1 MLFIINKSSTFV
13 ANIQQMKPICLDLSQ
28 CNGLGDLI
36 CATPTIK
43 KLSESYGQKITIL
56 SQMPE
61 LFKMNPYVEKS
72 YKAAS
77 VDMDY
82 FAIHYIIHNSF
93 YLVGK
98 KDERGIEM
106 KHNMMDIRQFH
117 AIHLG
122 FMLGQDE
129 MECYYK
135 PTEEDACTDG
145 FSDKSTSG
153 TKRYIV
159 IHPVNS
165 WPNRTWSQ
173 ENWIKLSEK
182 LVKLGYN
189 VVAVGKDSSETGF
202 FNVQKPVHE
211 MDNNITN
218 LMNKTSISQTWYLIN
233 NAAAVIT
240 MDSGILHLAGTTDT
254 PIIELGSP
262 INPEFRR
269 PYRKTS
275 KHIYVRGACGLHC
288 SSNMKYALEYW
299 PTIDSVQP
307 LIGCLEKKETF
318 ECHPSVEQ
326 VIDAI
331 NNNL

>member
-1 MLFIINKSSTFV
+1 
-13 ANIQQMKPICLDLSQ
+13 MKPVCLNLEE

-43 KLSESYGQKITIL
+43 KLHDSYQQKITIL
-56 SQMPE
+56 SKMPE
-61 LFKMNPYVEKS
+61 LFKMNPYVKKS
-72 YKAAS
+72 FKAS
-77 VDMDY
+77 SIDRDY
-82 FAIHYIIHNSF
+82 FNKNYTMHNSF

-122 FMLGQDE
+122 FMLNEDE
-129 MECYYK
+129 LECYYRPIEPK
-135 PTEEDACTDG
+135 KNFIHEKYA
-145 FSDKSTSG
+145 
-153 TKRYIV
+153 V

-173 ENWIKLSEK
+173 DNWNKLCEELIKW
-182 LVKLGYN
+182 GYTI
-189 VVAVGKDSSETGF
+189 VAVGKDSSETGF

-211 MDNNITN
+211 MGNNIIN
-218 LMNKTSISQTWYLIN
+218 LMNQTSISETWHLIN
-233 NAAAVIT
+233 DAAVVIT

-254 PIIELGSP
+254 PIVELGSP

-269 PYRKTS
+269 PRRKED
-275 KHIYVRGACGLHC
+275 KHIYVRGGCGLHC

-318 ECHPSVEQ
+318 ECHPSVAQ
-326 VIDAI
+326 VIHAI
-331 NNNL
+331 NNNI

>member
-1 MLFIINKSSTFV
+1 
-13 ANIQQMKPICLDLSQ
+13 MKRVCLNLEE

-43 KLSESYGQKITIL
+43 KLHDSYQRNITVI
-56 SQMPE
+56 SKMPE
-61 LFKMNPYVEKS
+61 LFKNNPYVEKS
-72 YKAAS
+72 FKASS
-77 VDMDY
+77 VDMK
-82 FAIHYIIHNSF
+82 YIQSNYIVHNSF

-122 FMLGQDE
+122 FMLGEDE
-129 MECYYK
+129 LECYYRPIEPK
-135 PTEEDACTDG
+135 KNFIHEKYA
-145 FSDKSTSG
+145 
-153 TKRYIV
+153 V

-173 ENWIKLSEK
+173 ENWVKLSEELIK
-182 LVKLGYN
+182 WGYK

-211 MDNNITN
+211 MGNNIIN
-218 LMNKTSISQTWYLIN
+218 LMNQTSISETWHLIN
-233 NAAAVIT
+233 DATVVIT
-240 MDSGILHLAGTTDT
+240 MDSGILHLAGTTET
-254 PIIELGSP
+254 PIVELGSP

-269 PYRKTS
+269 PRRKTS

-318 ECHPSVEQ
+318 ECHPSVAQ
-326 VIDAI
+326 VIHAI
-331 NNNL
+331 NNNI

>member
-1 MLFIINKSSTFV
+1 
-13 ANIQQMKPICLDLSQ
+13 MKPVCLNLEE

-43 KLSESYGQKITIL
+43 KLHDAYQRKITII
-56 SQMPE
+56 SKMPE
-61 LFKMNPYVEKS
+61 LFKNNPYVEKS
-72 YKAAS
+72 YKAS
-77 VDMDY
+77 SMDMM
-82 FAIHYIIHNSF
+82 YIQSNYIVHNSF

-98 KDERGIEM
+98 KDERGVEM

-122 FMLGQDE
+122 FMLGE
-129 MECYYK
+129 GELECYYRPIEPK
-135 PTEEDACTDG
+135 KNFIHEKYA
-145 FSDKSTSG
+145 
-153 TKRYIV
+153 V

-173 ENWIKLSEK
+173 DNWLNLCEELIKW
-182 LVKLGYN
+182 GYT

-211 MDNNITN
+211 MGNNIIN
-218 LMNKTSISQTWYLIN
+218 LMNQTSISETWHLIN
-233 NAAAVIT
+233 DAAVVIT
-240 MDSGILHLAGTTDT
+240 MDSGILHLAGTTSTD
-254 PIIELGSP
+254 IVELGSP

-269 PYRKTS
+269 PRRKEG
-275 KHIYVRGACGLHC
+275 KHIYVRGGCGLHC

-299 PTIDSVQP
+299 DTIDSVQP

-318 ECHPSVEQ
+318 ECHPSVAQ
-326 VIDAI
+326 VIHAI
-331 NNNL
+331 NNNI

>member
-1 MLFIINKSSTFV
+1 
-13 ANIQQMKPICLDLSQ
+13 MKRVCLNLEE

-43 KLSESYGQKITIL
+43 KLHDSYQRNITVL
-56 SQMPE
+56 SKMPE
-61 LFKMNPYVEKS
+61 LFKNNPYVEKS
-72 YKAAS
+72 FKASS
-77 VDMDY
+77 VDMT
-82 FAIHYIIHNSF
+82 YIQSNYIVHNSF

-129 MECYYK
+129 LECYYRPIEPK
-135 PTEEDACTDG
+135 KHFINEKYA
-145 FSDKSTSG
+145 
-153 TKRYIV
+153 V

-173 ENWIKLSEK
+173 ENWLKLSEE
-182 LVKLGYN
+182 LVKWGYK

-202 FNVQKPVHE
+202 FNVKKPVHD
-211 MDNNITN
+211 MNADHIIN
-218 LMNKTSISQTWYLIN
+218 LMNQTSISETWHLIN
-233 NAAAVIT
+233 DAAVVIT
-240 MDSGILHLAGTTDT
+240 MDSGILHLAGTTET
-254 PIIELGSP
+254 PIVELGSP

-269 PYRKTS
+269 PRRKEG
-275 KHIYVRGACGLHC
+275 KHIYVRGGCGLHC

-299 PTIDSVQP
+299 DTIDSVQP

-318 ECHPSVEQ
+318 ECHPSVGQ
-326 VIDAI
+326 VIHAI

>member
-1 MLFIINKSSTFV
+1 
-13 ANIQQMKPICLDLSQ
+13 MKPVCLNLEE

-43 KLSESYGQKITIL
+43 KLHDAYQRKIIII
-56 SQMPE
+56 SKMPE

-72 YKAAS
+72 YKAS
-77 VDMDY
+77 SIDMGY
-82 FAIHYIIHNSF
+82 FNANYIMHNSF

-98 KDERGIEM
+98 KDERGVEM

-173 ENWIKLSEK
+173 ENWLNLSKELIKW
-182 LVKLGYN
+182 GYN

-240 MDSGILHLAGTTDT
+240 MDSGILHLAGTTET

-275 KHIYVRGACGLHC
+275 KHIYVRGGCGLHC

-299 PTIDSVQP
+299 PTIDYVQP
-307 LIGCLEKKETF
+307 LIGCLEKKETY
-318 ECHPSVEQ
+318 ECHPSVGQ
-326 VIDAI
+326 VIHAI
-331 NNNL
+331 NNNI

>member
-1 MLFIINKSSTFV
+1 
-13 ANIQQMKPICLDLSQ
+13 MKPVCLDLSE

-43 KLSESYGQKITIL
+43 KLHDAYERKIIVI
-56 SQMPE
+56 SKVPE

-72 YKAAS
+72 YKADS
-77 VDMDY
+77 IDRSY
-82 FAIHYIIHNSF
+82 FKTNYIMHNSF

-98 KDERGIEM
+98 KDERGVEM

-117 AIHLG
+117 AVHLG
-122 FMLGQDE
+122 FMLGEDE
-129 MECYYK
+129 LECFYQPIEPK
-135 PTEEDACTDG
+135 KH
-145 FSDKSTSG
+145 FIHDK
-153 TKRYIV
+153 YVV

-173 ENWIKLSEK
+173 DNWNKLCDELIKY
-182 LVKLGYN
+182 GYT

-211 MDNNITN
+211 MGDANIIN
-218 LMNKTSISQTWYLIN
+218 LMNQTSISETWHLIN
-233 NAAAVIT
+233 DAAAVIT
-240 MDSGILHLAGTTDT
+240 MDSGILHLAGTTST
-254 PIIELGSP
+254 HIVELGSP

-269 PYRKTS
+269 PRRPEG

-299 PTIDSVQP
+299 PTIDYVQP
-307 LIGCLEKKETF
+307 LIGCLEKKESF
-318 ECHPSVEQ
+318 ECHPSVAQ
-326 VIDAI
+326 VMHAI
-331 NNNL
+331 NSNI

>member
-1 MLFIINKSSTFV
+1 
-13 ANIQQMKPICLDLSQ
+13 MKPVCLDLSE

-43 KLSESYGQKITIL
+43 KLHDAYERKIIII
-56 SQMPE
+56 SKMPE
-61 LFKMNPYVEKS
+61 LFKTNPYVEKS
-72 YKAAS
+72 YKAES
-77 VDMDY
+77 IDRDY
-82 FAIHYIIHNSF
+82 FKANYIIHNSF

-98 KDERGIEM
+98 KDERGVEM

-122 FMLGQDE
+122 FMLGEDE
-129 MECYYK
+129 MECFYQPIEPKKHFIHEKYV
-135 PTEEDACTDG
+135 
-145 FSDKSTSG
+145 
-153 TKRYIV
+153 V

-173 ENWIKLSEK
+173 DNWNKLCEELIKW
-182 LVKLGYN
+182 GYT

-211 MDNNITN
+211 MGNNIIN
-218 LMNKTSISQTWYLIN
+218 LMNQTSISETWHLIN
-233 NAAAVIT
+233 DAAAVIT
-240 MDSGILHLAGTTDT
+240 MDSGILHLAGTTST
-254 PIIELGSP
+254 HIIELGSP

-269 PYRKTS
+269 PRRKEG
-275 KHIYVRGACGLHC
+275 KHIYVRGGCGLHC

-299 PTIDSVQP
+299 PTIDYVQP

-318 ECHPSVEQ
+318 ECHPSVAQ
-326 VIDAI
+326 VIHAI
-331 NNNL
+331 NNNI

>member
-1 MLFIINKSSTFV
+1 
-13 ANIQQMKPICLDLSQ
+13 MKRVCLNLEE

-43 KLSESYGQKITIL
+43 KLHDSYQRNITVI

-61 LFKMNPYVEKS
+61 LFKNNPYVEKS
-72 YKAAS
+72 FKAS
-77 VDMDY
+77 SIDMT
-82 FAIHYIIHNSF
+82 YIQSNYIVHNSF

-129 MECYYK
+129 LECYYR
-135 PTEEDACTDG
+135 PIEEKVNDIFGKYA
-145 FSDKSTSG
+145 
-153 TKRYIV
+153 V

-173 ENWIKLSEK
+173 ENWVKLSEELIK
-182 LVKLGYN
+182 WGYK

-211 MDNNITN
+211 MGNNIIN
-218 LMNKTSISQTWYLIN
+218 LMNQTSISETWHLIN
-233 NAAAVIT
+233 DAAVVIT

-254 PIIELGSP
+254 PIVELGSP

-275 KHIYVRGACGLHC
+275 KHIYVRGGCGLHC

-299 PTIDSVQP
+299 PTIDYVQP

-318 ECHPSVEQ
+318 ECHPSVAQ
-326 VIDAI
+326 VIHAI

>member
-1 MLFIINKSSTFV
+1 
-13 ANIQQMKPICLDLSQ
+13 MKPVCLNLEE

-43 KLSESYGQKITIL
+43 KLHDSYQRKITII
-56 SQMPE
+56 SKMPE
-61 LFKMNPYVEKS
+61 LFKNNPYVEKS
-72 YKAAS
+72 YKAS
-77 VDMDY
+77 SIDMT
-82 FAIHYIIHNSF
+82 YIQSNYIVHNSF

-129 MECYYK
+129 LECYYK
-135 PTEEDACTDG
+135 PIEPKKNFVHEKYA
-145 FSDKSTSG
+145 
-153 TKRYIV
+153 V

-173 ENWIKLSEK
+173 DNWMNLCEELI
-182 LVKLGYN
+182 KLGYT

-211 MDNNITN
+211 MGNNIIN
-218 LMNKTSISQTWYLIN
+218 LMNQTSISETWHLIN
-233 NAAAVIT
+233 DAAVVIT
-240 MDSGILHLAGTTDT
+240 MDSGILHLAGTTGT
-254 PIIELGSP
+254 PILELGSP

-275 KHIYVRGACGLHC
+275 KHIYVRGGCGLHC

-299 PTIDSVQP
+299 PTIDYVQP

-318 ECHPSVEQ
+318 ECHPSVAQ
-326 VIDAI
+326 VIHAI
-331 NNNL
+331 NNNI

>member
-1 MLFIINKSSTFV
+1 
-13 ANIQQMKPICLDLSQ
+13 MKPVCLNLEE

-43 KLSESYGQKITIL
+43 KLHDSYQRKIIVL
-56 SQMPE
+56 SKMPE
-61 LFKMNPYVEKS
+61 LFKMNPYVEAS
-72 YKAAS
+72 YKATS
-77 VDMDY
+77 VDMSW
-82 FAIHYIIHNSF
+82 FRKNAIMHNSF

-98 KDERGIEM
+98 KDERGVEM

-122 FMLGQDE
+122 FMLGEDE
-129 MECYYK
+129 MECYYW
-135 PTEEDACTDG
+135 PTERQ
-145 FSDKSTSG
+145 KNHVH
-153 TKRYIV
+153 KKYIV

-173 ENWIKLSEK
+173 ENWLKLCEELIKW
-182 LVKLGYN
+182 GYV

-202 FNVQKPVHE
+202 FNIQKPVHE
-211 MDNNITN
+211 MGNNIIN
-218 LMNKTSISQTWYLIN
+218 LMNQTSISETWHLIN
-233 NAAAVIT
+233 KAEAVVT
-240 MDSGILHLAGTTDT
+240 MDSGILHLAGTTQT

-269 PYRKTS
+269 PRRKNS
-275 KHIYVRGACGLHC
+275 KHIYVRGGCGLHC

-299 PTIDSVQP
+299 PTIDYVQP

-326 VIDAI
+326 VIEAI

>member
-1 MLFIINKSSTFV
+1 
-13 ANIQQMKPICLDLSQ
+13 MKPVCLNLEE

-43 KLSESYGQKITIL
+43 KLHDAYQRKITII

-61 LFKMNPYVEKS
+61 LFKTNPYVEKS
-72 YKAAS
+72 YKAS
-77 VDMDY
+77 SIDMDY
-82 FAIHYIIHNSF
+82 FKANYIVHNSF

-129 MECYYK
+129 LECYYK
-135 PTEEDACTDG
+135 PLEPKKNFVHEKYA
-145 FSDKSTSG
+145 
-153 TKRYIV
+153 V

-173 ENWIKLSEK
+173 DNWLKLAEE
-182 LVKLGYN
+182 LVKLGLT
-189 VVAVGKDSSETGF
+189 VVAIGKDSSETGF
-202 FNVQKPVHE
+202 FNVNKPVHD
-211 MDNNITN
+211 MDTDHIIN
-218 LMNKTSISQTWYLIN
+218 LMNQTSISESWHLIN
-233 NAAAVIT
+233 DAAVVIT
-240 MDSGILHLAGTTDT
+240 MDSGILHLAGTTET
-254 PIIELGSP
+254 PILELGSP

-275 KHIYVRGACGLHC
+275 KHIYVRGGCGLHC

-299 PTIDSVQP
+299 PTIDYVQP
-307 LIGCLEKKETF
+307 LIGCLEKKETY
-318 ECHPSVEQ
+318 ECHPSVAQ
-326 VIDAI
+326 VIHAI
-331 NNNL
+331 NNNI

>member
-1 MLFIINKSSTFV
+1 
-13 ANIQQMKPICLDLSQ
+13 MKPVCLNLEE

-43 KLSESYGQKITIL
+43 KLHDAYQRKITVI
-56 SQMPE
+56 SKMPE

-72 YKAAS
+72 FKAS
-77 VDMDY
+77 SIDMT
-82 FAIHYIIHNSF
+82 YIQSNYIVHNSF

-98 KDERGIEM
+98 KDERGVEM

-122 FMLGQDE
+122 FMLGQNE
-129 MECYYK
+129 MECYYR
-135 PTEEDACTDG
+135 PTEE
-145 FSDKSTSG
+145 KIN
-153 TKRYIV
+153 YIEGKYVV

-173 ENWIKLSEK
+173 DNWIKLSEK
-182 LVKLGYN
+182 LIELGYK

-211 MDNNITN
+211 MGNNIIN
-218 LMNKTSISQTWYLIN
+218 LMNQTSISETWYLIGN
-233 NAAAVIT
+233 SAAVIT
-240 MDSGILHLAGTTDT
+240 MDSGILHLAGTTYT
-254 PIIELGSP
+254 NIIELGSP

-269 PYRKTS
+269 PRREHG
-275 KHIYVRGACGLHC
+275 KHIYVRGGCGLHC
-288 SSNMKYALEYW
+288 NSNMKYALEYW

-326 VIDAI
+326 VIHAI

>member
-1 MLFIINKSSTFV
+1 
-13 ANIQQMKPICLDLSQ
+13 MKPVCLNLSE

-43 KLSESYGQKITIL
+43 KLSESYGRKITIL

-61 LFKMNPYVEKS
+61 LFKMNPYIEKS
-72 YKAAS
+72 YKNS
-77 VDMDY
+77 SIDME
-82 FAIHYIIHNSF
+82 YIQSNYIVHNSF

-98 KDERGIEM
+98 KDERGVEM

-117 AIHLG
+117 AVHLG
-122 FMLGQDE
+122 FMLGADE
-129 MECYYK
+129 MECFYQPIEPKKHFIHGKY
-135 PTEEDACTDG
+135 A
-145 FSDKSTSG
+145 
-153 TKRYIV
+153 V

-173 ENWIKLSEK
+173 DNWNKLCDELIKY
-182 LVKLGYN
+182 GYT
-189 VVAVGKDSSETGF
+189 VVAVGKDSAETGF

-211 MDNNITN
+211 MSEHNIIN
-218 LMNKTSISQTWYLIN
+218 LMNQTSISETWHLIN
-233 NAAAVIT
+233 DATVVIT
-240 MDSGILHLAGTTDT
+240 MDSGILHLAGTTNTD
-254 PIIELGSP
+254 IVELGSP

-269 PYRKTS
+269 PRRKEG

-299 PTIDSVQP
+299 PTIDYVQP

-318 ECHPSVEQ
+318 ECHPSVAQ
-326 VIDAI
+326 VMHAI
-331 NNNL
+331 NSNIYTI

>member
-1 MLFIINKSSTFV
+1 
-13 ANIQQMKPICLDLSQ
+13 MKRVCLNLEE

-43 KLSESYGQKITIL
+43 KLHDSYQRNITVI
-56 SQMPE
+56 SKMPE
-61 LFKMNPYVEKS
+61 LFKNNPYVEKS
-72 YKAAS
+72 YKAS
-77 VDMDY
+77 SIDMT
-82 FAIHYIIHNSF
+82 YIQSNYIVHNSF

-129 MECYYK
+129 LECYYK
-135 PTEEDACTDG
+135 PIEPKKNFINEKYA
-145 FSDKSTSG
+145 
-153 TKRYIV
+153 V

-173 ENWIKLSEK
+173 DNWLNLCEELIKM
-182 LVKLGYN
+182 GYT

-211 MDNNITN
+211 MGNNIIN
-218 LMNKTSISQTWYLIN
+218 LMNQTSISETWHLIN
-233 NAAAVIT
+233 DAAVVIT

-254 PIIELGSP
+254 PIVELGSP

-275 KHIYVRGACGLHC
+275 KHIYVRGGCGLHC

-299 PTIDSVQP
+299 DTIDSVQP

-318 ECHPSVEQ
+318 ECHPSVAQ
-326 VIDAI
+326 VIHAI
-331 NNNL
+331 NNNI

>member
-1 MLFIINKSSTFV
+1 
-13 ANIQQMKPICLDLSQ
+13 MKPVCLNLEE

-43 KLSESYGQKITIL
+43 KLHDAYQRKITVI

-61 LFKMNPYVEKS
+61 LFKTNPYVEKS
-72 YKAAS
+72 YKAS
-77 VDMDY
+77 SIDMDY
-82 FAIHYIIHNSF
+82 FKANYIVHNSF

-129 MECYYK
+129 LECYYK
-135 PTEEDACTDG
+135 PLEPKKNFVHEKYA
-145 FSDKSTSG
+145 
-153 TKRYIV
+153 V

-173 ENWIKLSEK
+173 DNWLKLAEE
-182 LVKLGYN
+182 LVKLGLT
-189 VVAVGKDSSETGF
+189 VVAIGKDSSETGF
-202 FNVQKPVHE
+202 FNVNKPVHD
-211 MDNNITN
+211 MDTDHIIN
-218 LMNKTSISQTWYLIN
+218 LMNQTSISESWHLIN
-233 NAAAVIT
+233 DAAVVIT
-240 MDSGILHLAGTTDT
+240 MDSGILHLAGTTET
-254 PIIELGSP
+254 PILELGSP

-275 KHIYVRGACGLHC
+275 KHIYVRGGCGLHC

-299 PTIDSVQP
+299 PTIDYVQP
-307 LIGCLEKKETF
+307 LIGCLEKKETY
-318 ECHPSVEQ
+318 ECHPSVAQ
-326 VIDAI
+326 VIHAI
-331 NNNL
+331 NNNI

>member
-1 MLFIINKSSTFV
+1 
-13 ANIQQMKPICLDLSQ
+13 MKPVCLNLEE

-43 KLSESYGQKITIL
+43 KLHDSYQRNITVI

-61 LFKMNPYVEKS
+61 LFKNNPYVEKS
-72 YKAAS
+72 FKASS
-77 VDMDY
+77 VDMT
-82 FAIHYIIHNSF
+82 YIQSNYIVHNSF

-122 FMLGQDE
+122 FMLRQNE
-129 MECYYK
+129 LECYYRPIEPK
-135 PTEEDACTDG
+135 KNFINE
-145 FSDKSTSG
+145 K
-153 TKRYIV
+153 YVV

-173 ENWIKLSEK
+173 DNWLKLSEE
-182 LVKLGYN
+182 LVKWGYK

-202 FNVQKPVHE
+202 FNVNKPVHNI
-211 MDNNITN
+211 DNEKVIN
-218 LMNKTSISQTWYLIN
+218 LMNQTSISETWHLIN
-233 NAAAVIT
+233 DAAVVIT
-240 MDSGILHLAGTTDT
+240 MDSGILHLAGTTNT
-254 PIIELGSP
+254 PIVELGSA

-275 KHIYVRGACGLHC
+275 KHIYVRGACDLHC
-288 SSNMKYALEYW
+288 CSNMKYALEYW
-299 PTIDSVQP
+299 DTIDSVQP

-318 ECHPSVEQ
+318 ECHPSVGQ
-326 VIDAI
+326 VIQAI
-331 NNNL
+331 NTNL

>member
-1 MLFIINKSSTFV
+1 
-13 ANIQQMKPICLDLSQ
+13 MKPVCLDLSE
-28 CNGLGDLI
+28 CNGLGDLL
-36 CATPTIK
+36 CATPTVK
-43 KLSESYGQKITIL
+43 KLHDAYERKITVI
-56 SQMPE
+56 SKMPE

-72 YKAAS
+72 YKADS
-77 VDMDY
+77 IDKDY
-82 FAIHYIIHNSF
+82 FKANYIIHNSF

-117 AIHLG
+117 AVHLG
-122 FMLGQDE
+122 FMLGE
-129 MECYYK
+129 NELECFYQPIEPKKHFIHGKY
-135 PTEEDACTDG
+135 A
-145 FSDKSTSG
+145 
-153 TKRYIV
+153 V

-173 ENWIKLSEK
+173 ENWNKLCDELIKF
-182 LVKLGYN
+182 GYT
-189 VVAVGKDSSETGF
+189 VVAVGKDSAETGF

-211 MDNNITN
+211 MNDHNIIN
-218 LMNKTSISQTWYLIN
+218 LMNQTSISETWHLIN
-233 NAAAVIT
+233 DATVVIT
-240 MDSGILHLAGTTDT
+240 MDSGILHLAGTTSTD
-254 PIIELGSP
+254 IVELGSP

-269 PYRKTS
+269 PRRKEG

-318 ECHPSVEQ
+318 ECHPSVAQ
-326 VIDAI
+326 VMHAI
-331 NNNL
+331 NSNIL

>member
-1 MLFIINKSSTFV
+1 
-13 ANIQQMKPICLDLSQ
+13 MKPVCLNLEE

-43 KLSESYGQKITIL
+43 KLHDAYERKIIVI
-56 SQMPE
+56 SKMPE

-72 YKAAS
+72 HKAS
-77 VDMDY
+77 SIDMDY
-82 FAIHYIIHNSF
+82 FKANYIMHNSF

-106 KHNMMDIRQFH
+106 KHNMIDIRQFH

-135 PTEEDACTDG
+135 PIEPKKNFVHEKYA
-145 FSDKSTSG
+145 
-153 TKRYIV
+153 V

-173 ENWIKLSEK
+173 DNWTKLCEELIKLG
-182 LVKLGYN
+182 LT

-211 MDNNITN
+211 MGNNIIN
-218 LMNKTSISQTWYLIN
+218 LMNQTTISETWHLIN
-233 NAAAVIT
+233 NAAVVIT
-240 MDSGILHLAGTTDT
+240 MDSGILHLAGTTET
-254 PIIELGSP
+254 PILELGSP

-275 KHIYVRGACGLHC
+275 KHIYVRGGCGLHC

-299 PTIDSVQP
+299 PTIDYVQP

-318 ECHPSVEQ
+318 ECHPSVAQ
-326 VIDAI
+326 VIHAI
-331 NNNL
+331 NNNI

>member
-1 MLFIINKSSTFV
+1 
-13 ANIQQMKPICLDLSQ
+13 MKPICLNLSE

-43 KLSESYGQKITIL
+43 KLSESYQRNITVI

-61 LFKMNPYVEKS
+61 LFKNNPYVEKS
-72 YKAAS
+72 FKASS
-77 VDMDY
+77 VDMT
-82 FAIHYIIHNSF
+82 YIQSNYIVHNSF

-98 KDERGIEM
+98 KDERGVEM

-122 FMLGQDE
+122 FMLGEDE
-129 MECYYK
+129 LECYYRPIEPK
-135 PTEEDACTDG
+135 KNFVHEQYA
-145 FSDKSTSG
+145 
-153 TKRYIV
+153 V

-173 ENWIKLSEK
+173 ENWLK
-182 LVKLGYN
+182 LVDELIKWGYS

-202 FNVQKPVHE
+202 FNVDKPVHE
-211 MDNNITN
+211 MNDKVIN
-218 LMNKTSISQTWYLIN
+218 LMNQTSISETWHLIN
-233 NAAAVIT
+233 DAAVVIT
-240 MDSGILHLAGTTDT
+240 MDSGILHLAGTTET
-254 PIIELGSP
+254 PIVELGSP

-269 PYRKTS
+269 PRRKTS
-275 KHIYVRGACGLHC
+275 KHIYVRGGCGLHC

-299 PTIDSVQP
+299 DTIDSVQP

-318 ECHPSVEQ
+318 ECHPSVAQ
-326 VIDAI
+326 VIHAI
-331 NNNL
+331 NNNI

>member
-1 MLFIINKSSTFV
+1 MFVISHKSSKFV
-13 ANIQQMKPICLDLSQ
+13 ANIQQMKPVCLDLSQ

-43 KLSESYGQKITIL
+43 KLSESYSQKITIL
-56 SQMPE
+56 SNTPE

-82 FAIHYIIHNSF
+82 FAIHYIIHSSF

-122 FMLGQDE
+122 FMLTKDE
-129 MECYYK
+129 MECFYA
-135 PTEEDACTDG
+135 PIEEPINKIEGKYA
-145 FSDKSTSG
+145 
-153 TKRYIV
+153 V

-173 ENWIKLSEK
+173 ENWSK
-182 LVKLGYN
+182 LVDELIKLGYS

-202 FNVQKPVHE
+202 FNVHKPVHE
-211 MDNNITN
+211 MGNNVIN
-218 LMNKTSISQTWYLIN
+218 LMNQTSISESWHLIN
-233 NAAAVIT
+233 NAKVIIT
-240 MDSGILHLAGTTDT
+240 MDSGILHLAGTTKT
-254 PIIELGSP
+254 PIVELGSP
-262 INPEFRR
+262 INPEFRK
-269 PYRKTS
+269 PYRKEG
-275 KHIYVRGACGLHC
+275 KHTYIRGGCGLHC

-307 LIGCLEKKETF
+307 LIGCLEKKETY

-326 VIDAI
+326 VIHAI
-331 NNNL
+331 NTNL

>member
-1 MLFIINKSSTFV
+1 
-13 ANIQQMKPICLDLSQ
+13 MKPVCLNLEE

-43 KLSESYGQKITIL
+43 KLHDAYQRKITII

-72 YKAAS
+72 YKAES
-77 VDMDY
+77 MDKDY
-82 FAIHYIIHNSF
+82 FNKNYTMHNSF

-135 PTEEDACTDG
+135 PIEPKKNFVHEKYA
-145 FSDKSTSG
+145 
-153 TKRYIV
+153 V

-173 ENWIKLSEK
+173 ENWLKLCEELIKCR
-182 LVKLGYN
+182 YT

-202 FNVQKPVHE
+202 FNVQKPVHD
-211 MDNNITN
+211 MGNNIIN
-218 LMNKTSISQTWYLIN
+218 LMNQTSISETWHLIN
-233 NAAAVIT
+233 DAAVVIT

-254 PIIELGSP
+254 PIVELGSP

-275 KHIYVRGACGLHC
+275 KHIYVRGGCGLHC

-299 PTIDSVQP
+299 PTIDYVQP
-307 LIGCLEKKETF
+307 LIGCLEKKETY

-326 VIDAI
+326 VITVI
-331 NNNL
+331 NNNI

>member
-1 MLFIINKSSTFV
+1 
-13 ANIQQMKPICLDLSQ
+13 MKPVCLNLEE

-43 KLSESYGQKITIL
+43 KLHDAYQRKITVI

-61 LFKMNPYVEKS
+61 IFKTNPYVEKS
-72 YKAAS
+72 YKAS
-77 VDMDY
+77 SIDMT
-82 FAIHYIIHNSF
+82 YIQSNYIVHNSF

-98 KDERGIEM
+98 KDERGVEM

-129 MECYYK
+129 LECYYK
-135 PTEEDACTDG
+135 PLEPKKNFVHEKYA
-145 FSDKSTSG
+145 
-153 TKRYIV
+153 V

-173 ENWIKLSEK
+173 DNWLKLAEE
-182 LVKLGYN
+182 LVKLGLT
-189 VVAVGKDSSETGF
+189 VVAIGKDSSETGF
-202 FNVQKPVHE
+202 FNVNKPVHD
-211 MDNNITN
+211 MDTDHIIN
-218 LMNKTSISQTWYLIN
+218 LMNQTSISESWHLIN
-233 NAAAVIT
+233 DAAVVIT
-240 MDSGILHLAGTTDT
+240 MDSGILHLAGTTET
-254 PIIELGSP
+254 PILELGSP

-275 KHIYVRGACGLHC
+275 KHIYVRGGCGLHC

-299 PTIDSVQP
+299 PTIDYVQP
-307 LIGCLEKKETF
+307 LIGCLEKKETY
-318 ECHPSVEQ
+318 ECHPSVAQ
-326 VIDAI
+326 VIHAI
-331 NNNL
+331 NNNI